1 MKRMLQFS
9 FTTFCIGAWLFLAS
23 WGSVPSLIVP
33 HFPYDLHTKA
43 HEHLAIHVLD
53 FNQPLLGVPHYYRAA
68 LTAKHPHYYYQKI
81 ASLYIV
87 AKMPLQALAAINK
100 ALETAPQNEAL
111 LYQKAN
117 LLHLLQQNEVAIEVI
132 QTLIQSHP
140 KKGQYYFDMGFWYA
154 ELNQFKASA
163 EATKKGLDLGVQT
176 AMAYNNYG
184 YALTHLGRY
193 KEAELAI
200 NEALKREGK
209 SPTPATLDSKGYI
222 LFKQGKYLEALNWY
236 DKALKVDATLAEV
249 YFHKGE
255 AFEALGRKAEA
266 IQAYNDFIRTAGSVP
281 LLEEAVRR
289 VKRLRETL
297 SAIK

>member
-1 MKRMLQFS
+1 MKRILSLQLTTLVLGSWFS
-9 FTTFCIGAWLFLAS
+9 LTSWAS
-23 WGSVPSLIVP
+23 IPSVIVP
-33 HFPYDLHTKA
+33 HFPFDLHTKA

-53 FNQPLLGVPHYYRAA
+53 FDQPLSGVPHYFKAS
-68 LTAKHPHYYYQKI
+68 LTAQNPHYYYKKI

-87 AKMPLQALAAINK
+87 AKMPLQALAAVNK
-100 ALETAPQNEAL
+100 ALETAARDEAL

-132 QTLIQSHP
+132 QSLIQMNP
-140 KKGQYYFDMGFWYA
+140 KNGQYYFDKGFWHA

-163 EATKKGLDLGVQT
+163 EATQKAIALGVKT
-176 AMAYNNYG
+176 PMAFNNYG

-193 KEAELAI
+193 PEAELAI

-222 LFKQGKYLEALNWY
+222 LFKQGKYADALIWY

-255 AFEALGRKAEA
+255 AFEALGQKVQA

-281 LLEEAVRR
+281 LVEEAVNRL
-289 VKRLRETL
+289 KRLRQTMP
-297 SAIK
+297 